1 MGTPQLVLRLLE
13 LAYDLAIRE
22 GWLGTAQAVSDASAR
37 VLQEQATA
45 EGAGRAAQ
53 RSSDATSRLM
63 AAARS
68 EAPKAPGE

>member
-1 MGTPQLVLRLLE
+1 MGTPELVIRLLE

-45 EGAGRAAQ
+45 EGAGRAAE
-53 RSSDATSRLM
+53 RSSEATSRLM

-68 EAPKAPGE
+68 GAPKAPGE

>member
-1 MGTPQLVLRLLE
+1 MGTPELVIRLLE
-13 LAYDLAIRE
+13 LAYELALRE

-45 EGAGRAAQ
+45 DGAGRAAQ

>member
-1 MGTPQLVLRLLE
+1 MGTPELVIRLLE
-13 LAYDLAIRE
+13 LAYDLAIRD